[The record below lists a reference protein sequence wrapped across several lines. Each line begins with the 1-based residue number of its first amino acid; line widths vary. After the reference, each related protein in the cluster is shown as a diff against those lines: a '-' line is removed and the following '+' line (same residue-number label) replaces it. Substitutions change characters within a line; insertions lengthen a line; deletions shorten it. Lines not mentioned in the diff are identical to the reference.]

1 MSIDFKGS
9 SSITLSA
16 AYIGSV
22 ELRKTTW
29 EDIINRKHTDVQ
41 YNLDLVNLTLIEPQV
56 IKQSQHP
63 KDKDILLF
71 HRPIKLCFVRPG
83 CGVLTSR
90 TKYFRII
97 VNKVTKCIMTMFPTD
112 KIRGGKELWRQK

>member
-9 SSITLSA
+9 DSITLLA

-41 YNLDLVNLTLIEPQV
+41 YNLDLINLTLAEPQV

-63 KDKDILLF
+63 KDKDTLLF
-71 HRPIKLCFVRPG
+71 HRPIKLYVVRPG
-83 CGVLTSR
+83 CGVATSKYR
-90 TKYFRII
+90 YFRIV
-97 VNKVTKCIMTMFPTD
+97 VNRVTKRIQTMFPTD
-112 KIRGGKELWRQK
+112 KIQGGKELWRQK

>member
-9 SSITLSA
+9 NSITLSA

-71 HRPIKLCFVRPG
+71 SQTH
-83 CGVLTSR
+83 
-90 TKYFRII
+90 
-97 VNKVTKCIMTMFPTD
+97 
-112 KIRGGKELWRQK
+112 